1 MQEGSKKVNNYRV
14 PKGTTHLM
22 MWIGSGLPTER
33 EVHYQNE
40 DGKPLKYEI
49 TNKRNG
55 KRAVVNYVATLKG
68 ECEKMNKKGDSC
80 ILVYDSR
87 MIRQKDKQELK
98 KIVEGIPNCYLVDYK
113 DYVEELKKGEDFEFK
128 GLSPDTNTQHNCK
141 QSEFIKDIDDNITFN
156 LETNGFSALTRFSMG
171 NLVDCMRILLLLHPG
186 KLKKIANEKNKSK
199 KARLKEEDYT
209 LLYHDFD
216 MIQPDQEVYKNN
228 QQDNDDEIKKEQA
241 LFGKNMGN
249 GCGPG
254 NENGLIW
261 VNSKG
266 DRNKVLENIISN
278 YLDATESNEYSR
290 IIYRYSK
297 LANANNFKGQFSDE
311 SHQSWS
317 HASETDIK
325 KRINICE
332 DDYSRITEMR
342 LKGLLLTC
350 YKKQIA
356 TIPIQLD
363 DETEKEMKITEFLE
377 NVNKQQNNRYE
388 DYIEIAKK
396 IEKGVKS
403 KDNNKGY
410 FDNIK
415 LKEDEIRKI
424 NYIDTFMCQE
434 KVERLEKRISEQ
446 INKHLGKSKD
456 NPKKLHWDKDP
467 NKGCKNGKLLNVRRF
482 GFHRDYINEINNYYD
497 CLLEKKFPY
506 LKGINYNE
514 IDCDSKYQ
522 LLEDLEKHVTLL
534 EEGKANNVFF
544 PCVSANEY
552 RKVKNAAEYKGNTG
566 QYKDN
571 GACQGMY

>member
-1 MQEGSKKVNNYRV
+1 MQSKKENNYRV

-22 MWIGSGLPTER
+22 MWIGSGLPRER
-33 EVHYQNE
+33 EVHYQNKNE
-40 DGKPLKYEI
+40 KPLRYEI
-49 TNKRNG
+49 TDKRNG
-55 KRAVVNYVATLKG
+55 ERAVVNYVATLQG
-68 ECEKMNKKGDSC
+68 ECKKMQDKGDSC

-87 MIRQKDKQELK
+87 MIRQKDKKEMEEIVK
-98 KIVEGIPNCYLVDYK
+98 KIPNCYLVDYK

-128 GLSPDTNTQHNCK
+128 SSAKCHGKVIKSCCK

-156 LETNGFSALTRFSMG
+156 LETNGFSELTRFSMG

-186 KLKKIANEKNKSK
+186 KLKKLANEKNKSK
-199 KARLKEEDYT
+199 TTKLNDKDYT

-228 QQDNDDEIKKEQA
+228 QQDNDDKIKKEQA

-249 GCGPG
+249 GHGLG

-261 VNSKG
+261 VNSNG
-266 DRNKVLENIISN
+266 DRNEVLENMISN
-278 YLDATESNEYSR
+278 YLDVIDNEYGQ
-290 IIYRYSK
+290 IIYRYAN

-311 SHQSWS
+311 SHLSWS

-325 KRINICE
+325 KHINISE

-350 YKKQIA
+350 YKEQIE
-356 TIPIQLD
+356 TIPIQLSNG
-363 DETEKEMKITEFLE
+363 DEIEMSITEFLE
-377 NVNKQQNNRYE
+377 KVNKEQNNRYKEYTKIAKDILEGARLKNNQE
-388 DYIEIAKK
+388 DYR
-396 IEKGVKS
+396 
-403 KDNNKGY
+403 
-410 FDNIK
+410 DNIK
-415 LKEDEIRKI
+415 LKEDERIKI
-424 NYIDTFMCQE
+424 DYIGTFMFQK
-434 KVERLEKRISEQ
+434 KVEQLEKQISEQ

-482 GFHRDYINEINNYYD
+482 GFHRDYINKINDRYDYLCKNY
-497 CLLEKKFPY
+497 FSY
-506 LKGINYNE
+506 LKGKNYNE
-514 IDCDSKYQ
+514 IDYDSKHQ
-522 LLEDLEKHVTLL
+522 LLEELNNYVTRLEK
-534 EEGKANNVFF
+534 EKSGFY

-552 RKVKNAAEYKGNTG
+552 RKVKNAAGYKGNTG

>member
-1 MQEGSKKVNNYRV
+1 MKGSKKVNNYRV

-33 EVHYQNE
+33 AVHYQNKNKE
-40 DGKPLKYEI
+40 PLRYEI
-49 TNKRNG
+49 TDKRNG
-55 KRAVVNYVATLKG
+55 EMAVVNYVATLKG
-68 ECEKMNKKGDSC
+68 ECEKMQDKGDSC

-87 MIRQKDKQELK
+87 MIRQNDKKEME
-98 KIVEGIPNCYLVDYK
+98 KIVEKIPNCYLVDYE
-113 DYVEELKKGEDFEFK
+113 DYVEELKKEKDFEFK
-128 GLSPDTNTQHNCK
+128 GSVKCHGEVKKSSCK

-156 LETNGFSALTRFSMG
+156 SETYGLSDLTRFSMG

-186 KLKKIANEKNKSK
+186 KLKKLANEKNKSK
-199 KARLKEEDYT
+199 KERLKEEDYT

-228 QQDNDDEIKKEQA
+228 QQDNDDKIKKEQA

-266 DRNKVLENIISN
+266 DRNKVLENMISN
-278 YLDATESNEYSR
+278 YLNAPDINEYSR
-290 IIYRYSK
+290 IIYRYAK

-350 YKKQIA
+350 YKAQIA
-356 TIPIQLD
+356 KIPIQID
-363 DETEKEMKITEFLE
+363 NETEKEMKITEFLE

-396 IEKGVKS
+396 IEKGVES

-415 LKEDEIRKI
+415 LTDNEISKI
-424 NYIDTFMCQE
+424 KNYINTFMYQE

-467 NKGCKNGKLLNVRRF
+467 NKGCKNGKLLNVRSF
-482 GFHRDYINEINNYYD
+482 GFHRDYINKINDYYENKLASFEKKNYNDLYFQQKYNLLKD
-497 CLLEKKFPY
+497 LNECVTGLEKE
-506 LKGINYNE
+506 KGKSGFY
-514 IDCDSKYQ
+514 
-522 LLEDLEKHVTLL
+522 
-534 EEGKANNVFF
+534 
-544 PCVSANEY
+544 PCVSVNEY
-552 RKVKNAAEYKGNTG
+552 RKVNNAAGPYKGNG
-566 QYKDN
+566 P
-571 GACQGMY
+571 CQGMY

>member
-1 MQEGSKKVNNYRV
+1 MQEENKKVNNYRV

-33 EVHYQNE
+33 TIHYQNKDGSKLAYE
-40 DGKPLKYEI
+40 D

-55 KRAVVNYVATLKG
+55 ERAVVDYVATLEG
-68 ECEKMNKKGDSC
+68 ECKKMQDKGDSC

-87 MIRQKDKQELK
+87 MIRQNDKKEME
-98 KIVEGIPNCYLVDYK
+98 KIVKDIPNCYLVDYK

-128 GLSPDTNTQHNCK
+128 GLTEVDNGRVMSLKCK
-141 QSEFIKDIDDNITFN
+141 QSEFIKDIDDNITYN
-156 LETNGFSALTRFSMG
+156 SETDGISMLKKYSIG

-186 KLKKIANEKNKSK
+186 KLKKLANEKNDK
-199 KARLKEEDYT
+199 KVKNLDCEDYT

-249 GCGPG
+249 GCGTDK
-254 NENGLIW
+254 ENGLIW
-261 VNSKG
+261 VNSVD
-266 DRNKVLENIISN
+266 DRNSVLENMISN
-278 YLDATESNEYSR
+278 YLYGPICNENDR
-290 IIYRYSK
+290 KIYDHAN

-311 SHQSWS
+311 SHQSWQY
-317 HASETDIK
+317 ASETDIK
-325 KRINICE
+325 KHINICKN
-332 DDYSRITEMR
+332 DFSQLTER
-342 LKGLLLTC
+342 QLIGLLQTC
-350 YKKQIA
+350 YRKQFA

-396 IEKGVKS
+396 IEKGVEL

-415 LKEDEIRKI
+415 LTDNEISKI
-424 NYIDTFMCQE
+424 NYHSFFMYSEPVKQ
-434 KVERLEKRISEQ
+434 LEKQISEQ

-467 NKGCKNGKLLNVRRF
+467 NKGCKNEKLLNVRRF
-482 GFHRDYINEINNYYD
+482 GFHRDYINKINDYYD
-497 CLLEKKFPY
+497 CLREKKFAY
-506 LKGINYNE
+506 LKNTNYNE
-514 IDCDSKYQ
+514 MDYHYKYR
-522 LLEDLEKHVTLL
+522 LLQNLNEYVTKLENEKKVRSC
-534 EEGKANNVFF
+534 

-552 RKVKNAAEYKGNTG
+552 RKVKNAAGPYKGNSP
-566 QYKDN
+566 
-571 GACQGMY
+571 CQGMY